1 MTPYT
6 PIYTSMKNLPNAP
19 GYKKGDLFVLF
30 GELFGRGYANG
41 IVDEA
46 HRAGM
51 TVVGATVGRRDNA
64 GQLRP
69 LTPEE
74 LAEAEAN
81 LGGKVINVPLE
92 AGFDLEPAADGVSP
106 IERLK
111 KVKPDDWETV
121 RFGEGVIEQSRRR
134 GAERFVSA
142 LERFVDELTP
152 FVPAGGSVLFVHT
165 MAGGIPRARL
175 FMPLLNRIFK
185 GTGEKFLPSE
195 PFWNSELG
203 RLCFHNFNE
212 VTADTFGRLIE
223 STATIRAEVEAR
235 GGVVRYAAYGY
246 HGCGVLVGGEYAW
259 QSYTPYVQG
268 EAKMRLENIAV
279 TAVRDGVTAAVYN
292 CPEIQTNSSALFLG
306 VELSLYPFLT
316 ALEREGGGPV
326 AELAR
331 RECAALLKEGET
343 LDRMLALSN
352 AYLASPQLAGFRDF
366 AAWPQHNTREQMA
379 FMLEQSQALMA
390 MSADQKRIVCA
401 ELSRLV
407 FQGVGRL
414 MFDDSWSPQGPVLWL
429 NHDIIARR
437 LVS

>member
-1 MTPYT
+1 MTAYT
-6 PIYTSMKNLPNAP
+6 PMKNLPGAP

-46 HRAGM
+46 RRAGM
-51 TVVGATVGRRDNA
+51 TVVGATVGRRDS
-64 GQLRP
+64 GGELRP

-74 LAEAEAN
+74 LAEAEAT
-81 LGGKVINVPLE
+81 LGGKIINVPLE
-92 AGFDLEPAADGVSP
+92 AGFDLEPADDGVSP
-106 IERLK
+106 VERLK
-111 KVKPDDWETV
+111 GVKPDDWESV
-121 RFGEGVIEQSRRR
+121 RFPEGSLEQSRQR
-134 GAERFVSA
+134 GIERFGTA
-142 LERFVDELTP
+142 LEQFVAELSP
-152 FVPAGGSVLFVHT
+152 LVPAGGSVLFAHT
-165 MAGGIPRARL
+165 MAGGIPRTRL

-195 PFWNSELG
+195 PFWSSDLG
-203 RLCFHNFNE
+203 RLCYHNFNE

-223 STATIRAEVEAR
+223 GTAAIRAGVEAA
-235 GGVVRYAAYGY
+235 GGAVRYVAYGY
-246 HGCGVLVGGEYAW
+246 HGCGVLLEGEYTW

-268 EAKMRLENIAV
+268 EAKMRLEDIAV
-279 TAVRDGVTAAVYN
+279 AAAGRGVTAAVYN

-326 AELAR
+326 AEEAR
-331 RECAALLKEGET
+331 QACAALLKEGET
-343 LDRMLALSN
+343 LERMLARAD
-352 AYLASPQLAGFRDF
+352 AYLAAPQMAGFRDF
-366 AAWPQHNTREQMA
+366 AAWPQHNTKEQMA
-379 FMLEQSQALMA
+379 FMLECSHELMA
-390 MSADQKRIVCA
+390 MSADQKRVVCA

-414 MFDDSWSPQGPVLWL
+414 MFDDSWAPQGPVLWL

-437 LVS
+437 LVSL